1 MTTTGVVS
9 DVFDGA
15 FVDSVAGATA
25 GSAELSAEGVFS
37 CAVCCCAENGEDT
50 LAPPP
55 QPAMVRKTEVART
68 NEFNRH
74 RRENLFTF
82 IAIHNPMGSRQ
93 SNQQNHLHRVAK
105 RGMTVADSLCSIRWE
120 SVLIFVLLFVICV
133 VSTAHFSR

>member
-9 DVFDGA
+9 DVFEGA
-15 FVDSVAGATA
+15 FVDSVAGVTA
-25 GSAELSAEGVFS
+25 GSTESSAEGVFS

-50 LAPPP
+50 VAPP
-55 QPAMVRKTEVART
+55 QPATVRKTVVART

-82 IAIHNPMGSRQ
+82 IAIHNPMGLRQ
-93 SNQQNHLHRVAK
+93 SNQQNRLHRMVK

-120 SVLIFVLLFVICV
+120 SVLIFVLLLFALLRQLISVDEN
-133 VSTAHFSR
+133 